1 MEYSTKNSFGFRM
14 SFVAN
19 KVHAMFSKTLEEY
32 GIAPEQ
38 FAMMKIISEENQATH
53 SDIAKL
59 LDKGKPTVS
68 RTIDALEK
76 KGFVFRDEMESD
88 RRVKTLRLTP
98 EGEKVLSEVIPHARA
113 FNDTIRE
120 KLSSQDV
127 ESFFKVLNVMLE
139 TLHKCEINGEMQNGK

>member
-14 SFVAN
+14 SLVAN
-19 KVHAMFSKTLEEY
+19 KIHAMFSKTLEEY

-38 FAMMKIISEENQATH
+38 FATMKIISEENQATH

-68 RTIDALEK
+68 RAIDALEK
-76 KGFVFRDEMESD
+76 KGFVFRDELESD

-98 EGEKVLSEVIPHARA
+98 EGEKVLNAVIPHAKA

-120 KLSSQDV
+120 KLSPQDI
-127 ESFFKVLNVMLE
+127 ESFFKVLNAMVE
-139 TLHKCEINGEMQNGK
+139 TLQQYEVNGEK